1 MLALAMLWLVVGT
14 IIAGFTCYGVGLFLR
29 IFRPG
34 YSDFRYRLSLP
45 IIACC
50 VGSIVA
56 LLLMTELMSYFLL
69 DQLYRVALVRQHP
82 RFVIGTLDFAAYVL
96 GGYYF
101 TKYAVLFAHR
111 LDLRRNAKNNYR
123 ALQSPTG
130 KSLSEVGRELF
141 RVEKPTKTSRKGI
154 DQ

>member
-1 MLALAMLWLVVGT
+1 MFWLMAGT
-14 IIAGFTCYGVGLFLR
+14 VIAGFACYGVGLFLR

-45 IIACC
+45 VIACC
-50 VGSIVA
+50 VGSIAA
-56 LLLMTELMSYFLL
+56 LLLMTEFMNYFLI
-69 DQLYRVALVRQHP
+69 DQLYRVALVRQYP
-82 RFVIGTLDFAAYVL
+82 RFIIGSLEFIAYVF

-111 LDLRRNAKNNYR
+111 LDSHRNAKRNYR
-123 ALQSPTG
+123 ALQPATG
-130 KSLSEVGRELF
+130 RSLSEVGRELF
-141 RVEKPTKTSRKGI
+141 RADEPTKTSHKGI

>member
-1 MLALAMLWLVVGT
+1 MFWLVVGT
-14 IIAGFTCYGVGLFLR
+14 IIAGFACYGVGLLLR
-29 IFRPG
+29 VFRPG

-50 VGSIVA
+50 VGSIAA
-56 LLLMTELMSYFLL
+56 LVLMSKFMDYFLI

-82 RFVIGTLDFAAYVL
+82 GFVIGALDFAAYAF

-111 LDLRRNAKNNYR
+111 LDSRRNAKNNYQV
-123 ALQSPTG
+123 LHSPTG
-130 KSLSEVGRELF
+130 ISLSEVGRELF
-141 RVEKPTKTSRKGI
+141 KVEEPTKTSHKGI
-154 DQ
+154 NQ